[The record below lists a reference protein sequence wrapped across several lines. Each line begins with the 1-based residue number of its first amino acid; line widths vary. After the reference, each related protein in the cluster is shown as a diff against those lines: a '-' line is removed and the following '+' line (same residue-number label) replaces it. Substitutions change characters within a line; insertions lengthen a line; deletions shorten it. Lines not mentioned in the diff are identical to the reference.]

1 MKNVQ
6 RYYPMQGSRAFE
18 TTSMP
23 VVTTFRYSCSAN
35 TTTGT
40 TTGPYFP
47 AGTMIMGFQGVVTTV
62 FASGS
67 SAAVLS
73 IGFTGLS
80 QLSVTTITTAIDA
93 VGDIMGPA
101 ATNTPVPIVLLAD
114 DSFDFKVET
123 TKMTAGNMDIHV
135 LHVPPADG
143 YADSTFKQYAAT

>member
-6 RYYPMQGSRAFE
+6 RHYPMQGSRAFE

-35 TTTGT
+35 TATNT

-47 AGTMIMGFQGVVTTV
+47 AGTMLIGFQGVVTTA
-62 FASGS
+62 FTSGGS
-67 SAAVLS
+67 AVLT
-73 IGFTGLS
+73 IGFTGTS
-80 QLSVTTITTAIDA
+80 QLSVTTALTSVDAI
-93 VGDIMGPA
+93 GDVMGPA
-101 ATNTPVPIVLLAD
+101 ATNTPVPVVLLAED
-114 DSFDFKVET
+114 TFDFKVSG

-143 YADSTFKQYAAT
+143 YADTTFKEYAAT